1 MKNTNA
7 SGKDVGRTTEAP
19 ENPSALG
26 LLSFVVPV
34 YNEEKNI
41 LPLYEKVLD
50 MAPIL
55 GCPFELI
62 FINDGSIDGTQG
74 VLNELAE
81 KDFRV
86 KVIHFRR
93 NFGQTAAMMA
103 GIDFSSG
110 DILVPMDGDLQ
121 NDPQDVPLLLA
132 KLEEGYDVCS
142 GWRKNRKDHSLKRNL
157 PSRIANF
164 LISRISGI
172 HLHDYGC
179 SLKAYR
185 KEVIKGVK
193 LYGEMHRFIPI
204 YASWEGARVTEV
216 PVNHYPRIHGR
227 SKYGIE
233 RTIKVLL
240 DLIVVKFFAK
250 YAQKPIYVFGFFGI
264 LNLLIAF
271 AAAVASLYYKFLG
284 GKAFIA
290 TPLPL
295 LFIMC
300 SITGVMCILM
310 GLIAEILIRTYHE
323 SQQKSVY
330 LIAESRN
337 FTQN

>member
-1 MKNTNA
+1 VK
-7 SGKDVGRTTEAP
+7 AP
-19 ENPSALG
+19 NPPEPHVPWTRAMADPSKLG
-26 LLSFVVPV
+26 LLSLIVPV

-41 LPLYEKVLD
+41 LPLYESVLD
-50 MAPIL
+50 VAPAL
-55 GCPFELI
+55 GRPFELI
-62 FINDGSIDGTQG
+62 FINDGSTDGTQSI
-74 VLNELAE
+74 LDKLAE
-81 KDFRV
+81 KDQRV

-110 DILVPMDGDLQ
+110 DIVVPMDGDLQ
-121 NDPQDVPLLLA
+121 NDPRDIPVLLA

-142 GWRKNRKDHSLKRNL
+142 GWRKNRKDHTLRRNL
-157 PSRIANF
+157 PSRIANL
-164 LISRISGI
+164 LISWISGV

-204 YASWEGARVTEV
+204 YASWEGARVTEI
-216 PVNHYPRIHGR
+216 PVNHHPRIHGR

-233 RTIKVLL
+233 RTVKVLL

-250 YAQKPIYVFGFFGI
+250 YAQKPIYVFGFVGI
-264 LNLLIAF
+264 LNLIVAF
-271 AAAVASLYYKFLG
+271 LAAVASLYYKFFDN
-284 GKAFIA
+284 KSFIS

-300 SITGVMCILM
+300 TITGIMCILM
-310 GLIAEILIRTYHE
+310 GLMAEILIRTYHE
-323 SQQKSVY
+323 SQQKPVY
-330 LIAESRN
+330 FVSESRN
-337 FTQN
+337 FEEN